1 MPKVLPHS
9 APIKDVLQAM
19 RANLGVGLTEKEVR
33 ERLLK
38 FGENSI
44 KRVKRFRLLKIIF
57 AQLASPLVLVL
68 LIAGAGTI
76 FLEEYLDAIVILI
89 ALLVSVSVGSLQE
102 GRASNVFEKLA
113 QSQQKNAIV
122 LRDRNKMVIPVDNVV
137 PGDIVYLEG
146 GKAVPADIRLI
157 EATNLSINEAALT
170 GEWVAVPKEIAESK
184 IDAPINEQ
192 KNIAWKGTIVAE
204 GFGSGVVVATGLK
217 TQIGKIADDTQ
228 EISQHSTP
236 LQRSVRSLAKLLMVA
251 IGIGI
256 FSIIIL
262 GLLRG
267 EVFAEMLLVAIAV
280 AVAAMPT
287 GLPAAV
293 TVVLAVAMEAILKK
307 GGLVKNLLAAETL
320 GSTTVIL
327 TDKTGTLTEGKMSVA
342 GLYTARAIGVH
353 DNTIE
358 HKDNRELLTSA
369 ILASDAFFEKTKDGV
384 KVHGR
389 PIEIAIVSA
398 GLESGISQIDLF
410 ARGFNRIDF
419 LQFES
424 ARRFSASLNNYDGQ
438 KRIYFSGAP
447 ELLLD
452 LSEKC
457 YAAGGTKVLDEDTKK
472 EFQNI
477 QKAESAMGHRFT
489 AVAFRIEKDDKI
501 SSDIRDSAHPKG
513 LIFVGLISFSDQVRP
528 DVANE
533 IQAAKNAG
541 MRVVMVTGDHP
552 ETAQSI
558 ANRVG
563 ISKEGDKAVTGREV
577 EDMNDSELLNAIH
590 TRPIFSRM
598 LPKQKLR
605 IARALRSGGEVVAMT
620 GDGVNDA
627 PALVSAD
634 IGVAVGSGTDVAK
647 EAADLIIIDNTFS
660 TITAAIKEGRRAVDN
675 LQKIVAYLLSTSFSE
690 IIVIGGALAV
700 GAPLPLLP
708 AQILWANLIEEGL
721 MSFPFAFEPAQKDIM
736 TRPPHKKATGKS
748 SRLVLTSDMQKI
760 MLIVTVV
767 TGVLL
772 LGLFFWMRS
781 VGIAI
786 EEIRTVMF
794 VALSLD
800 SIFFALSFKD
810 LKRPIW
816 KISLTNNKLLFGA
829 LSVSML
835 LLIAAVTFP
844 PLKTLL
850 SLTSLT
856 GFEVILLAVLGFVN
870 LLTIEITK
878 HWIGKY
884 R

>member
-1 MPKVLPHS
+1 MPEVVPHS
-9 APIKDVLQAM
+9 APINDVLSAM
-19 RANLGVGLTEKEVR
+19 RANIKEGLTEKEVR
-33 ERLLK
+33 QRLLR

-44 KRVKRFRLLKIIF
+44 KRVQRFRLLKIIF

-76 FLEEYLDAIVILI
+76 FLGEYLDATVIFI
-89 ALLVSVSVGSLQE
+89 ALLVSVIVGSLQE

-113 QSQQKNAIV
+113 QSQEKTAIV
-122 LRDRNKMVIPVDNVV
+122 LRGGNKMVIPVGNVV
-137 PGDIVYLEG
+137 PGDIAYLEG
-146 GKAVPADIRLI
+146 GKAVPADLRLI
-157 EATNLSINEAALT
+157 EATNLSINESALT
-170 GEWVAVPKEIAESK
+170 GEWVAVPKEIAASEVS
-184 IDAPINEQ
+184 APLNEQ

-204 GFGSGVVVATGLK
+204 GFGSGVVVATGLG
-217 TQIGKIADDTQ
+217 TQIGQIADDTQ
-228 EISQHSTP
+228 EIAQHSTP
-236 LQRSVRSLAKLLMVA
+236 LKKSVRSLARFLMVA
-251 IGIGI
+251 IGFGI

-267 EVFAEMLLVAIAV
+267 EAFAEMLLVAIAV
-280 AVAAMPT
+280 SVAAMPT

-293 TVVLAVAMEAILKK
+293 TVVLAVAMEAVLKK

-342 GLYTARAIGVH
+342 GLYTARGIGAR

-369 ILASDAFFEKTKDGV
+369 ILSSDAFFEKTKEGV

-410 ARGFNRIDF
+410 ARGYDRVDF

-424 ARRFSASLNNYDGQ
+424 KRRFSASLNNYDGQ
-438 KRIYFSGAP
+438 RRTYFSGAP

-457 YAAGGTKVLDEDTKK
+457 YAAGGTRVLDEETRK

-477 QKAESAMGHRFT
+477 QKAESAQGHRFT
-489 AVAFRIEKDDKI
+489 AVAYRPQKGDRISD
-501 SSDIRDSAHPKG
+501 DIRDSAHPKG

-528 DVANE
+528 DVAKE
-533 IQAAKNAG
+533 IQVAKTAG

-558 ANRVG
+558 ASQVG
-563 ISKEGDKAVTGREV
+563 ICKEGERALTGRDV
-577 EDMNDSELLNAIH
+577 EDMEDKELYDALH
-590 TRPIFSRM
+590 TRSIFSRM

-605 IARALRSGGEVVAMT
+605 IARVLRSGGEVVAMT

-634 IGVAVGSGTDVAK
+634 IGIAVGSGTDVAK
-647 EAADLIIIDNTFS
+647 EAADLIMIDNTFS
-660 TITAAIKEGRRAVDN
+660 TITFAIREGRRAVDN
-675 LQKIVAYLLSTSFSE
+675 LRKIVAYLLSTSFSE
-690 IIVIGGALAV
+690 IIVIGGALAA

-736 TRPPHKKATGKS
+736 TRPPHKKAKGKS
-748 SRLVLTSDMQKI
+748 PRLVLTAEMQKI
-760 MLIVTVV
+760 MFIVTAI

-772 LGLFFWMRS
+772 LGLFFWMRH
-781 VGIAI
+781 VGIDI

-794 VALSLD
+794 VALSID

-810 LKRPIW
+810 LKQPLW
-816 KISLTNNKLLFGA
+816 KISIMNNKWLFGA
-829 LSVSML
+829 LSVSL
-835 LLIAAVTFP
+835 LLLVAAVTFP

-856 GFEVILLAVLGFVN
+856 GFEVMLLAVLGFIN

-878 HWIGKY
+878 YFVGK
-884 R
+884 

>member
-1 MPKVLPHS
+1 MPEVVPHS
-9 APIKDVLQAM
+9 APIKDVLSAM
-19 RANLGVGLTEKEVR
+19 RADFGVGLTEKEVR
-33 ERLLK
+33 ERLLR

-44 KRVKRFRLLKIIF
+44 KRVQRFRLLKIIF
-57 AQLASPLVLVL
+57 AQLASPLVLIL

-76 FLEEYLDAIVILI
+76 FLGEFLDATVIFI
-89 ALLVSVSVGSLQE
+89 ALLVSVIVGSLQE

-113 QSQQKNAIV
+113 ESQEKTAIV
-122 LRDRNKMVIPVDNVV
+122 LRDRNKMVIPVGNVV

-146 GKAVPADIRLI
+146 GKAVPADLRLI

-170 GEWVAVPKEIAESK
+170 GEWVAVPKEISESEV
-184 IDAPINEQ
+184 DAPINEQ
-192 KNIAWKGTIVAE
+192 KNIAWKGTIVSE
-204 GFGSGVVVATGLK
+204 GFGSGVVVATGLH
-217 TQIGKIADDTQ
+217 TQIGQIADDTQ
-228 EISQHSTP
+228 EIAEHSTP
-236 LQRSVRSLAKLLMVA
+236 LQKSVRRLAKFLMVA
-251 IGIGI
+251 IGIAVVA
-256 FSIIIL
+256 IL
-262 GLLRG
+262 FLGVARG
-267 EVFAEMLLVAIAV
+267 EAFSEMLLVSIAIAV
-280 AVAAMPT
+280 AAIPT

-293 TVVLAVAMEAILKK
+293 TVVLAVAMEVVLKK

-342 GLYTARAIGVH
+342 GLYTARGIGAH

-358 HKDNRELLTSA
+358 HDDNRELLTSA
-369 ILASDAFFEKTKDGV
+369 ILASDAFFEKTKEGV

-410 ARGFNRIDF
+410 ARGYDRVDF

-424 ARRFSASLNNYDGQ
+424 KRRFSASLNNYEKE
-438 KRIYFSGAP
+438 KRVYFSGSP
-447 ELLLD
+447 ELLLE

-457 YAAGGTKVLDEDTKK
+457 YAAGGIKALDKETLK

-477 QKAESAMGHRFT
+477 QKAESAQGHRFT
-489 AVAFRIEKDDKI
+489 AVAYRPEKGDKI
-501 SSDIRDSAHPKG
+501 PDDIKNSAHPKG
-513 LIFVGLISFSDQVRP
+513 LVFVGLVSFSDHVRP
-528 DVANE
+528 DVAKE
-533 IQAAKNAG
+533 IQVAKDAG

-552 ETAQSI
+552 ETAHSI
-558 ANRVG
+558 ASQVG
-563 ISKEGDKAVTGREV
+563 ICKEGEDVLTGRDV
-577 EDMNDSELLNAIH
+577 EDMEDNELFDALH
-590 TRPIFSRM
+590 SHSIFSRM

-605 IARALRSGGEVVAMT
+605 IARVLRSGGEVVAMT

-647 EAADLIIIDNTFS
+647 EAADLIILENTFS
-660 TITAAIKEGRRAVDN
+660 TITAAIKEGRRAMDN
-675 LQKIVAYLLSTSFSE
+675 LRKIVAYLLSTSFSE

-708 AQILWANLIEEGL
+708 AQILWANLIEEGF
-721 MSFPFAFEPAQKDIM
+721 MSFPFAFEPAQKDVM
-736 TRPPHKKATGKS
+736 SRPPHRKAKGKS
-748 SRLVLTSDMQKI
+748 PRLVLTAEIQKI
-760 MLIVTVV
+760 MFIVTAV

-772 LGLFFWMRS
+772 LALFFWMRS
-781 VGIAI
+781 AGIPI

-810 LKRPIW
+810 LKQPLW
-816 KISLTNNKLLFGA
+816 KISLTNNKWLFGA
-829 LSVSML
+829 LSVSL
-835 LLIAAVTFP
+835 LLLVAAVTFP

-856 GFEVILLAVLGFVN
+856 GFEVMLLAVLGFVN
-870 LLTIEITK
+870 LLTIEVTK
-878 HWIGKY
+878 HWVGK
-884 R
+884 